1 MNLNPMNTQENK
13 HHWLTGLL
21 TGWGIRESWAK
32 IIAGAI
38 IGAAS
43 AIGLLS
49 GY

>member
-1 MNLNPMNTQENK
+1 METNEHKQN
-13 HHWLTGLL
+13 WLTGLL
-21 TGWGIRESWAK
+21 TGWGVRESWAK
-32 IIAGAI
+32 IIAGAL